1 MKRQRTQKLDFE
13 DIPLIRG
20 LLAQGMTCKE
30 IAEKFEVSIETISR
44 IKTGKTWA
52 FLTDVAK

>member
-1 MKRQRTQKLDFE
+1 MKPHRKQKLDFE

-20 LLAQGMTCKE
+20 LLAQGLSCTE
-30 IAEKFEVSIETISR
+30 IAEKFEVSVETISR

-52 FLTDVAK
+52 FLTEVAK